1 MMKQYCKAKISL
13 SQMMLTSNEK
23 YKALLV
29 DKKEDEVTEIIITDI
44 KNDVDKSPRRFVTQL
59 KLLESIF
66 IQIQNNEKLQHDV
79 IKLCQ
84 SISKEQSN
92 VAILKTLY

>member
-13 SQMMLTSNEK
+13 SHMMLISNEK

-29 DKKEDEVTEIIITDI
+29 HNKEDEVTEIIITDI
-44 KNDVDKSPRRFVTQL
+44 KNNVDKSPRRFVTQL

-66 IQIQNNEKLQHDV
+66 IQIQNNEKLQHDA
-79 IKLCQ
+79 IKLC
-84 SISKEQSN
+84 
-92 VAILKTLY
+92 

>member
-1 MMKQYCKAKISL
+1 
-13 SQMMLTSNEK
+13 MMLISNEK

-29 DKKEDEVTEIIITDI
+29 HNKEDEVTEIIITDI
-44 KNDVDKSPRRFVTQL
+44 KNNVDKSPRRFVTQL

-66 IQIQNNEKLQHDV
+66 IQIQNNEKLQHDA

-92 VAILKTLY
+92 IAILKILY